1 MRTSLPFR
9 TPSLLLALF
18 AASTSLV
25 IAQAPSAEPA
35 GRLADHAV
43 EPHGTL
49 TLAAALE
56 LAQAANP
63 DIRVALREREASEG
77 AVIQGQARPNPSIEY
92 LMEDRRAAT
101 RTTTVQLNL
110 PIEMPGKRDARIA
123 IAEGGRDI
131 ADIELASRR
140 AEVRARVASA
150 FFEVLSAQEGVRL
163 ARDTVLLAERAT
175 GAVARRVAAGKLSP
189 VEETRARVAEAGVRV
204 ELAQAQGALRI
215 ARQRLSGLWGNPL
228 PRFEDVRGGVD
239 ALPSVPSADL
249 LGQRIAASPVL
260 RRAALELTR
269 RTAMTALER
278 ARRLPDPSLT
288 LGLKHAEELGRD
300 QLLFGVSIPIPVLDS
315 NRGNLIEALRREDKA
330 RDELAALQV
339 RLTGE
344 VLQARERLNTS
355 RVELE
360 SLQRDVL
367 PGAALAYDKAGTGFE
382 LGKFSFLDVLDAQRT
397 LFQAR
402 RQYLRALGDT
412 HAAAAEI
419 DRLLADRTSE

>member
-9 TPSLLLALF
+9 TPSLLLALL
-18 AASTSLV
+18 AASTSLAV
-25 IAQAPSAEPA
+25 AQAPSAEPA
-35 GRLADHAV
+35 SMLTEHAV

-56 LAQAANP
+56 LAQGANP

-77 AVIQGQARPNPSIEY
+77 VVIQGQARPNPSIEY

-239 ALPSVPSADL
+239 TLPPVPSDDL

-269 RTAMTALER
+269 RTAITALER

-300 QLLFGVSIPIPVLDS
+300 QLLLGVSIPIPVLDS

-330 RDELAALQV
+330 RDELAALRV

>member
-9 TPSLLLALF
+9 TPSLLLALL
-18 AASTSLV
+18 AASASPAL
-25 IAQAPSAEPA
+25 AQAPSIEPA
-35 GRLADHAV
+35 GMLADHSV

-49 TLAAALE
+49 TLSAALA
-56 LAQAANP
+56 LAQGANP

-92 LMEDRRAAT
+92 LMEDRRVAT

-163 ARDTVLLAERAT
+163 ARDTVVLAERAT

-204 ELAQAQGALRI
+204 ELAQAQGVLRI

-228 PRFEDVRGGVD
+228 PRFEEVRGGVD
-239 ALPSVPSADL
+239 ALPPVPSEDL
-249 LGQRIAASPVL
+249 LGQRIAASPLL

-288 LGLKHAEELGRD
+288 LGVKHAEELGRD
-300 QLLFGVSIPIPVLDS
+300 QLLLGVSIPIPVLDS

>member
-9 TPSLLLALF
+9 TPSLLLALL
-18 AASTSLV
+18 AASASPAL
-25 IAQAPSAEPA
+25 AQAPSIEPA
-35 GRLADHAV
+35 GMLADHSV

-49 TLAAALE
+49 TLAATLA
-56 LAQAANP
+56 LAQGANL

-77 AVIQGQARPNPSIEY
+77 AVIQGLARPNPSIEY

-163 ARDTVLLAERAT
+163 ARDTVVLAERAT

-204 ELAQAQGALRI
+204 ELAQALGALRI

-239 ALPSVPSADL
+239 ALPPVPSADL

-260 RRAALELTR
+260 RRAALELSR

-300 QLLFGVSIPIPVLDS
+300 QLLLGVSIPIPVLDS

-344 VLQARERLNTS
+344 VLQARERLNSS

-419 DRLLADRTSE
+419 DRLLADRTSD